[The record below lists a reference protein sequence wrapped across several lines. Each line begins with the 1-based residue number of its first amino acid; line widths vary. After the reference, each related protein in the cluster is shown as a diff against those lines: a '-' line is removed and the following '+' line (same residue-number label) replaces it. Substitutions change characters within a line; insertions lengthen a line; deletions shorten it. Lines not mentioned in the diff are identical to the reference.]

1 MRLATAVLLLV
12 LAVVQAELWLG
23 DGGLP
28 QARGL
33 QARLDAQHQR
43 NAAQRRS
50 NQRLQAEVDD
60 LRTGLEMVEERAR
73 YELGMIGQNEIY
85 VLLDQRRNA
94 LPRDKP

>member
-12 LAVVQAELWLG
+12 LALVQAELWFG

-33 QARLDAQHQR
+33 QAQLDAQNLR
-43 NAAQRRS
+43 NATQRRA

-73 YELGMIGQNEIY
+73 FELGMVGQNEIY
-85 VLLDQRRNA
+85 VLVDQRGSA
-94 LPRDKP
+94 AGGKP